1 MSIEENII
9 RPIADYLNGK
19 REIDRFAIVQKAV
32 EYCKKGMEQE
42 LHDQLVPYYDMYFDD
57 STQLDWVVRIIISE
71 IAHIDPLFG
80 GWASGKDLMVMAR
93 AWAVRGSSGELLT
106 LMDCMLQGGYEPW
119 GSVDCYEEV
128 TEELRYQR
136 VNGNSISGEV
146 YALLHAFISVILS
159 SHRYDRHKVMFR
171 LIETH
176 WDFLRHVYSVMTGC
190 IIGLGFP
197 NFVGLANNLKNTKY
211 QPYLHLVYWSLGE
224 RAEKLCST
232 KQMKG
237 MEKALA
243 SLDEIMCRTE
253 PSHELDE
260 LCQVLFPNE
269 VKEMFL
275 NHPKTPYRQLESQKR
290 ELECENEV
298 LKVENSEL
306 KADKIELNE
315 KLNILARKQEEIA
328 REMAEELKK
337 AFDDDSIPFSVIE
350 EELLELPPI
359 SVPSVFSFLN
369 DMLGGNQVWQ
379 RHFVS
384 LRAKV
389 RKRAMEKA
397 TPQIDARHITITGND
412 ATYNENNTIDN

>member
-57 STQLDWVVRIIISE
+57 STQLDWMVRIIISE

-159 SHRYDRHKVMFR
+159 SHQYDRRKVMFR
-171 LIETH
+171 LIVNH

-190 IIGLGFP
+190 IVGLGFP

-211 QPYLHLVYWSLGE
+211 QPYLHLVYWSLVE
-224 RAEKLCST
+224 RADDLCT
-232 KQMKG
+232 LKQKRG

-243 SLDEIMCRTE
+243 SLDDIMCRTE
-253 PSHELDE
+253 PNHELDE
-260 LCQVLFPNE
+260 LCQVLFPKE
-269 VKEMFL
+269 VKEML
-275 NHPKTPYRQLESQKR
+275 QNHPKTPYRQLESQKR

-306 KADKIELNE
+306 KADKVALNE
-315 KLNILARKQEEIA
+315 KLNELARKQEQIT

-337 AFDDDSIPFSVIE
+337 AFDNDSIPFSVIE
-350 EELLELPPI
+350 EELLELPSH
-359 SVPSVFSFLN
+359 SVGSVFAFMCE
-369 DMLGGNQVWQ
+369 MLGGNEVWQ
-379 RHFVS
+379 KHFTS

-389 RKRAMEKA
+389 RKRAMEKDS
-397 TPQIDARHITITGND
+397 PQIDARRITINGND
-412 ATYNENNTIDN
+412 ATYNENNK